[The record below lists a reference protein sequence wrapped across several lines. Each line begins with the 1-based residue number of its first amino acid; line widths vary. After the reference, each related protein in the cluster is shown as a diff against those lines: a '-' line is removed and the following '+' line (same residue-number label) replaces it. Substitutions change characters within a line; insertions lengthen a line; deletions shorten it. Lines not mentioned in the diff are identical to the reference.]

1 VGYKICV
8 GLRGSVFSSFV
19 TSILPANP
27 QAQTIQSLFN
37 RIAPAY
43 DQLNDRLSMGQH
55 RIWKQMA
62 VRWSGATTGQVCLD
76 VCCGSGDLTRRLAR
90 QVGRGG
96 SVYGVDFSPA
106 LLEVARQQTAEQVQP
121 LAIEWVEGDAL
132 NLPFADHGFDAA
144 TMGYGL
150 RNVLDIPRSLQELYR
165 VLKPGA
171 KMAILDFHRPN
182 SAWIRTFQQW
192 YLNLVVVPAAE
203 SLGLKQEYAYISP
216 SLDRFPTG
224 QEQIVLAQSAGFV
237 NVTHY
242 PIAAGMMGV
251 LVAQKPG
258 YLI

>member
-1 VGYKICV
+1 M
-8 GLRGSVFSSFV
+8 
-19 TSILPANP
+19 TSILPVDP
-27 QAQTIQSLFN
+27 QAQPIQSLFN

-43 DQLNDRLSMGQH
+43 DQLNDRLSLGQH

-62 VRWSGATTGQVCLD
+62 VKWSGAAPGNCCLD

-90 QVGRGG
+90 QVGSGG
-96 SVYGVDFSPA
+96 LVYGVDFSAA
-106 LLEVARQQTAEQVQP
+106 LLEVAQQQTEAQIQP
-121 LAIEWVEGDAL
+121 LAVEWVEADAL
-132 NLPFADHGFDAA
+132 SLPFADHFFDAA

-171 KMAILDFHRPN
+171 KVAILDFHRPG
-182 SAWIRTFQQW
+182 SAWVRTFQQW
-192 YLNLVVVPAAE
+192 YLNLIVVPAAE

-224 QEQIVLAQSAGFV
+224 DEQVTLAQTAGFV
-237 NVTHY
+237 QVTHY

-251 LVAQKPG
+251 LVAQKP
-258 YLI
+258 